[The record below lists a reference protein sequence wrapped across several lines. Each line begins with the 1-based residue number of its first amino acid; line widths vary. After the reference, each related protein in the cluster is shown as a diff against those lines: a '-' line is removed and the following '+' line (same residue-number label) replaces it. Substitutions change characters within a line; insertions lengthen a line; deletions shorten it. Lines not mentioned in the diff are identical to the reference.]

1 MGHSTSSG
9 RGSGGSVA
17 DQISNARFHNNVFNQ
32 NQADFTV
39 QNVGGGRVEKAV
51 VDPDTGREA
60 WFAATWIHER
70 STDPNRRDNPH
81 SRQEQ
86 VPGTFKTRAEAE
98 KAAKSELK
106 RRIEDSERRRRN
118 AQVMDEAVR
127 RAQRREQEE
136 RRRGREAA
144 RNMENISRRRR

>member
-9 RGSGGSVA
+9 RSSGGVA
-17 DQISNARFHNNVFNQ
+17 DQISNATFRNNVFNQ
-32 NQADFTV
+32 NQADFNV
-39 QNVGGGRVEKAV
+39 ENVGGGRVEKAV

-60 WFAATWIHER
+60 WLAATWIHER
-70 STDPNRRDNPH
+70 STDQNRRDNPH
-81 SRQEQ
+81 SQQEQ

-106 RRIEDSERRRRN
+106 RRTEESERRRRN